1 MTSCW
6 TPTVALSLGSD
17 EFARFDDLKI
27 TLVNVDNMY
36 PSKPLRATEC
46 VQNYSL
52 FFTFAIKRSIL

>member
-1 MTSCW
+1 MTSRW

-36 PSKPLRATEC
+36 PSKPLRTAELM
-46 VQNYSL
+46 QNY
-52 FFTFAIKRSIL
+52 I